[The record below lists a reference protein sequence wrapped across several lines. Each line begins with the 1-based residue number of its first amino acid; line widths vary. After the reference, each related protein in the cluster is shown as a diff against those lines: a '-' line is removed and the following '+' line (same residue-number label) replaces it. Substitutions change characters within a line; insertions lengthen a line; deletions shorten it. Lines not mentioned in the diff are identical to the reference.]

1 MNEETCFKFSTKSI
15 SMEAIDD
22 KDLQFSN
29 K

>member
-1 MNEETCFKFSTKSI
+1 MNEETCYKLSTKSI

>member
-1 MNEETCFKFSTKSI
+1 MNEETCYKLSTKSI
-15 SMEAIDD
+15 SMETIDD